1 MARPELPTSL
11 CPYIAANQS
20 RTATTGGD
28 HADPVHR
35 RDFLPAF
42 QVMGSLDCTCEDEHT
57 WLWHCR
63 VTNSQCRNHPAGT
76 FLSKCPEMC
85 AEGLSIPGS
94 RFGSCWES
102 NFSSWLSYRKVTLF
116 LRAVV
121 SLLEWFCRPPA
132 ACESLVNAHYLYYKK

>member
-1 MARPELPTSL
+1 MPLNRIAGFCPSGANRIPSL
-11 CPYIAANQS
+11 AGVWRWPDQSCPPASVHIVANQS

-35 RDFLPAF
+35 RDFLPPF

-102 NFSSWLSYRKVTLF
+102 NFSS
-116 LRAVV
+116 
-121 SLLEWFCRPPA
+121 
-132 ACESLVNAHYLYYKK
+132 